1 MIDIVYTGDVR
12 STPEV
17 SKQNHQMFFDEIS
30 KVSKYQIHDFTS
42 PKGERNFTPCPF
54 DRGGKDEYWIKDKLR
69 RGQGGGVQVWQFM
82 NAVKL
87 TKNPYVIRMRTDNWF
102 TKKSIKIILKELK
115 AIMNNEYEIGFF
127 GSNWLEGAIGEE
139 HEKIL
144 LTKKGELEVPIRTE
158 DFLIISKRDGLKNFD
173 ETINGLIAIKG
184 ANGIR
189 SGNKCFRFIIPQKS
203 EAYKHLCQIYL
214 MRNTYNK
221 GYPTDKQVCYD
232 YLMSYCKSEHEA
244 GKMEPSLEWWRNK
257 EWK

>member
-1 MIDIVYTGDVR
+1 
-12 STPEV
+12 
-17 SKQNHQMFFDEIS
+17 
-30 KVSKYQIHDFTS
+30 
-42 PKGERNFTPCPF
+42 
-54 DRGGKDEYWIKDKLR
+54 
-69 RGQGGGVQVWQFM
+69 M

-102 TKKSIKIILKELK
+102 TKKSIQVILKELK